1 MLREHDREGLRK
13 NNGSEMMDT
22 NSLNTEM
29 IKFLVQGSTPSR
41 ILNSGQHTPAD
52 YAKSNSS
59 EIENM
64 IVTNAMLSK
73 LLSPPVM
80 QPGSN
85 LGLTDSIRIMTPSMA
100 ESGNVTG
107 DAPSHRTRTLPN
119 NNLQLFYQLS

>member
-13 NNGSEMMDT
+13 NNGSDIMDT

-41 ILNSGQHTPAD
+41 ILNSGHHTPAD

-73 LLSPPVM
+73 LLSPQVM

-107 DAPSHRTRTLPN
+107 DAPSHLI
-119 NNLQLFYQLS
+119 LSN